1 MLTYVLVAAFRND
14 AEVDEFRYHPPGG
27 TLWARAKRRSPLKTE
42 DRDICLELPQ
52 GSYSLGR
59 LRHGEY
65 GDGQIKP
72 RELRRP
78 QRDVTMLRGVR

>member
-1 MLTYVLVAAFRND
+1 MNFVTTPRGDFM
-14 AEVDEFRYHPPGG
+14 G
-27 TLWARAKRRSPLKTE
+27 TREAQITPQTE

-78 QRDVTMLRGVR
+78 QRDVTMLRGVRSPAALQAVP

>member
-1 MLTYVLVAAFRND
+1 MNFVTTPRGDFM
-14 AEVDEFRYHPPGG
+14 G
-27 TLWARAKRRSPLKTE
+27 TREAQITPQTE

-65 GDGQIKP
+65 GDGQS
-72 RELRRP
+72 P
-78 QRDVTMLRGVR
+78 QRDVTMLRGVRSPAALQAVP

>member
-1 MLTYVLVAAFRND
+1 VLTYVLVAAFRND

-52 GSYSLGR
+52 VIRSADFAMASTATGR
-59 LRHGEY
+59 SN
-65 GDGQIKP
+65 
-72 RELRRP
+72 RENCGARNA
-78 QRDVTMLRGVR
+78 M